1 MSKIVKLFAL
11 MLTLVI
17 LTACGGSSGGGDNST
32 PTTPTTITH
41 NGTTYG
47 FVTSP
52 YTGKVWLD
60 RNLGAAQVCIAF
72 NDVQCF
78 GDYYQFGRNADGHE
92 DQGNVASITLHAT
105 QINPVQQAVNGKFIT
120 GFFDWVANGV
130 DDDKSLRVGKWS
142 ATDGSSVCPVGFR
155 VPTENELKAELFD
168 ADSAEIGNRD
178 DAFASFLKLPSA
190 GHRSFTDAA
199 LTLPGLSGNVTMIS
213 PSNGYAYGLMFD
225 DNGLYQSMHALAN
238 GTSLR
243 CIRN

>member
-11 MLTLVI
+11 MLTLI
-17 LTACGGSSGGGDNST
+17 IFTACGGSSGGGDNSAPEP
-32 PTTPTTITH
+32 PTTTTH

-92 DQGNVASITLHAT
+92 DQGSASIILPAT
-105 QINPVQQAVNGKFIT
+105 QIDPVQQAVDGKYIT
-120 GFFDWVANGV
+120 GFFDWVDNGV
-130 DDDKSLRVGKWS
+130 DDDRSLRVGKWS

-155 VPTENELKAELFD
+155 IPTENELKAEIFD
-168 ADSAEIGNRD
+168 AGSAEIGNRD

-190 GHRSFTDAA
+190 GNRSHINGA
-199 LTLPGLSGNVTMIS
+199 LFDPGVHGNVTMITQY
-213 PSNGYAYGLMFD
+213 NQYAYGLTFF
-225 DNGLYQSMHALAN
+225 DNGVAKSMHPLAD

-243 CIRN
+243 CIKN